1 MTIWGNEEET
11 VQPGHCTS
19 CEEPQPLHHDACLI
33 FEPFK
38 ADIGF

>member
-1 MTIWGNEEET
+1 MNIWGNPEENVAE
-11 VQPGHCTS
+11 GLCKC
-19 CEEPQPLHHDACLI
+19 CEEPAPLHHDACLV